1 MEMLIMSF
9 ALMRKR
15 ASLVLALMV
24 LIQIALLGVALV
36 FLIFKLQ
43 QIHAA
48 VTEFGHEED
57 SFLRELADAESDL
70 YRTSLLLRDDLAL
83 EGAEQLRARQE
94 LIDLFTQISTHPVHR
109 PTWISAEM
117 RQELDTLD
125 FLRRDYVERARIVT
139 AWPEQ
144 RRKLLGISYLSS
156 QLAPARESFVA
167 SERKIGSL
175 VRAQSDDHDR
185 EMAEAI
191 ERIEWL
197 VVRTVAGAV
206 ALTVAFAL
214 FTIWRFRR
222 YENER
227 ESHLLR
233 LEKAEGDLRTL
244 SHRLVLSQ
252 EIERKNLSRDLHDE
266 VGQLLT
272 ALRVQLG
279 QIEPAEPSLKANW
292 TLASHLADK
301 SLRSVRAMARGL
313 RPAMLD
319 DLGLAPALQWLG
331 REVSKTT
338 PLNVEVQVEGAAAGL
353 SEQARTSLFRVAQ
366 EALTNCVKHASSANA
381 RVSLRE
387 SAAEVVLTVQDDGKG
402 FTAGVTS
409 GIGLLG
415 MRERMEELG
424 GALAV
429 IASPGNGTT
438 IRANLPKTAME
449 RK

>member
-1 MEMLIMSF
+1 MSF
-9 ALMRKR
+9 APMRKR

-24 LIQIALLGVALV
+24 LIQIALLAVALV

-43 QIHAA
+43 QMHAA

-57 SFLRELADAESDL
+57 SFLRELANAESDL

-94 LIDLFTQISTHPVHR
+94 LIDLFTQISKHPVHR
-109 PTWISAEM
+109 PRWISAEM
-117 RQELDTLD
+117 RDELDTLE

-144 RRKLLGISYLSS
+144 RRKLLGISYLST
-156 QLAPARESFVA
+156 QLVPARESFVA

-175 VRAQSDDHDR
+175 VRALSDEHDR
-185 EMAEAI
+185 EMAEAV
-191 ERIEWL
+191 ENIEWL

-206 ALTVAFAL
+206 LLSVGFAV

-222 YENER
+222 YEKER

-233 LEKAEGDLRTL
+233 LQQAESDLRTL

-252 EIERKNLSRDLHDE
+252 EIERKKLSRDLHDE

-279 QIEPAEPSLKANW
+279 QIEPTEPALKANW
-292 TLASHLADK
+292 TLASDLADK

-338 PLNVEVQVEGAAAGL
+338 PLNVEVEVEGDASGL

-381 RVSLRE
+381 RVLLRE

-402 FTAGVTS
+402 FTAGITA

-415 MRERMEELG
+415 MRERIEELG
-424 GALAV
+424 GAFAV

-438 IRANLPKTAME
+438 IRANLPKGARE
-449 RK
+449 SE

>member
-1 MEMLIMSF
+1 
-9 ALMRKR
+9 
-15 ASLVLALMV
+15 
-24 LIQIALLGVALV
+24 
-36 FLIFKLQ
+36 
-43 QIHAA
+43 
-48 VTEFGHEED
+48 
-57 SFLRELADAESDL
+57 
-70 YRTSLLLRDDLAL
+70 
-83 EGAEQLRARQE
+83 
-94 LIDLFTQISTHPVHR
+94 
-109 PTWISAEM
+109 
-117 RQELDTLD
+117 
-125 FLRRDYVERARIVT
+125 
-139 AWPEQ
+139 
-144 RRKLLGISYLSS
+144 
-156 QLAPARESFVA
+156 
-167 SERKIGSL
+167 
-175 VRAQSDDHDR
+175 
-185 EMAEAI
+185 
-191 ERIEWL
+191 
-197 VVRTVAGAV
+197 
-206 ALTVAFAL
+206 
-214 FTIWRFRR
+214 
-222 YENER
+222 
-227 ESHLLR
+227 
-233 LEKAEGDLRTL
+233 
-244 SHRLVLSQ
+244 
-252 EIERKNLSRDLHDE
+252 LHDE